1 MRTTSYLILALALVF
16 STAWSTD
23 FEGTVRIF
31 VNEPESRWTDGLGAT
46 YDYGFLDFALTEGAE
61 IKQYDLWQR
70 EVVWDGLA
78 AGFGGTSPDNLQ
90 IQAVVFR
97 GDSVP
102 TDGFPPYGHWFD
114 AYYVDAACAASP
126 GQPGSSSPAG
136 GFTHLVFLELA
147 GSSG

>member
-1 MRTTSYLILALALVF
+1 MKTTSYLILALVF
-16 STAWSTD
+16 STASSTD
-23 FEGTVRIF
+23 FDGSVRIF
-31 VNEPESRWTDGLGAT
+31 VNEPESRWTDGLGET
-46 YDYGFLDFALTEGAE
+46 YDFGFLDFALTEE
-61 IKQYDLWQR
+61 IEVKQHDLWQQ
-70 EVVWDGLA
+70 ELTWNAVA

-114 AYYVDAACAASP
+114 AYYVDAACAASS
-126 GQPGSSSPAG
+126 GQPGSSSSAG